1 MLPDSNTPFKG
12 LGILFS
18 IGIVGVVTE
27 PLNNILDVN
36 NATPGANKFIATPD
50 IVWSALKLIVAIP
63 WIKAN
68 IPPAIPAHNKPIHGL
83 PVRYPAVAPTKAP
96 IVIIPSSPIFTI
108 PEFSEKIP
116 PSAVN
121 IRGVEYI
128 KVVLRII
135 AKSFIIHSP
144 LHFFFFCSFFEQLF

>member
-63 WIKAN
+63 
-68 IPPAIPAHNKPIHGL
+68 
-83 PVRYPAVAPTKAP
+83 
-96 IVIIPSSPIFTI
+96 
-108 PEFSEKIP
+108 
-116 PSAVN
+116 
-121 IRGVEYI
+121 
-128 KVVLRII
+128 
-135 AKSFIIHSP
+135 
-144 LHFFFFCSFFEQLF
+144 